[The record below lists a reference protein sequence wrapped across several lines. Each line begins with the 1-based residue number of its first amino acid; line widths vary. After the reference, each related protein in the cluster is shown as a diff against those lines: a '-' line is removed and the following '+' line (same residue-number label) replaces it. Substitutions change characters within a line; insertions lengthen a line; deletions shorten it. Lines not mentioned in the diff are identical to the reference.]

1 MKNNQATRTSC
12 GSFAGPRQRPEV
24 VTAHPANVVSLSA
37 FRNGAECRLPA
48 HAGNGRILSMAD
60 FGAANIAKR
69 RDLVRN
75 RLITKVC
82 DPDDAPVAYVAA
94 FMHSDGR
101 CTIAG
106 DGVEREFAAMLSDGL
121 TALMRKLERHG
132 AGLPVTG

>member
-1 MKNNQATRTSC
+1 M
-12 GSFAGPRQRPEV
+12 
-24 VTAHPANVVSLSA
+24 
-37 FRNGAECRLPA
+37 
-48 HAGNGRILSMAD
+48 SMAD